1 MQIHSINNFTYSFK
15 KPIKISNISF
25 ASNNGSS
32 VDLLLKQREKVISTM
47 AQAQAEL
54 NRAYTYNSTRAEK
67 ETENR
72 IADEKNR
79 SGVNR
84 FKNVLRMRKTIED
97 KHWERFYKEQEEIR
111 YIKENKDFFT
121 NIVSQSQALLEYLDK
136 EIEKIIGVS
145 IDMVLGQIQPNRK
158 TTVSSYIPCQV
169 PTVKNKNTSIN
180 SSAIPL
186 ISPKAELPT
195 LDEFQKLEKED
206 MSALVSRFSK
216 GTKEEK
222 QLLLD
227 FFTTLNKKYARLPEK
242 SSEKL
247 SLGRKLYVLEK
258 QMIESNIS
266 FVPKAPSSFATE
278 ADKIV
283 YIQSAL
289 NRADINEA
297 SVMDALT
304 VFEKYGNR
312 YEYERGERIKYT
324 DNGMNDLYVA
334 ITHAMDKFDGQTADE
349 IMSRYLDIFN
359 KYAKIDGKNRDTRF
373 LERFITHN
381 TDKMSEATVN
391 KLIDTLKQFSFE
403 RKQAWLIRAYLL
415 KSEFTKRSPEE
426 LARIDVKLKELEEI
440 VKDMPKVSQVKPK
453 GMSGG

>member
-1 MQIHSINNFTYSFK
+1 MTDFMNSVSNKQGGYTTTTNINTLKANSTQSALVAQVQKNDSFELANKDKKKKIITYSAIAAGIGLLILTFLKRKQIGDFFSSLFNK
-15 KPIKISNISF
+15 KSKNPPAGDTPKPPKPPKPPKSNDTPF
-25 ASNNGSS
+25 NNGKR
-32 VDLLLKQREKVISTM
+32 L
-47 AQAQAEL
+47 
-54 NRAYTYNSTRAEK
+54 
-67 ETENR
+67 
-72 IADEKNR
+72 
-79 SGVNR
+79 
-84 FKNVLRMRKTIED
+84 
-97 KHWERFYKEQEEIR
+97 
-111 YIKENKDFFT
+111 
-121 NIVSQSQALLEYLDK
+121 
-136 EIEKIIGVS
+136 
-145 IDMVLGQIQPNRK
+145 
-158 TTVSSYIPCQV
+158 
-169 PTVKNKNTSIN
+169 N
-180 SSAIPL
+180 SSAIPPAL
-186 ISPKAELPT
+186 PKAELPT